1 MPRTHPRPGP
11 EGQPQLPYLTLP
23 QGSHVPRVPAAP
35 GTQETDVLL
44 ETQAHHLLGPGLEMA
59 LWGVG
64 YIPWY
69 WGTQFPLSVNSPDE
83 PFQGLETEAG
93 RQAGNF
99 LKPWNTWLT
108 ALGS

>member
-1 MPRTHPRPGP
+1 MSAGYQLHLGPRRRT
-11 EGQPQLPYLTLP
+11 
-23 QGSHVPRVPAAP
+23 SS
-35 GTQETDVLL
+35 L

-69 WGTQFPLSVNSPDE
+69 WGTQFPLSANSPDE

-93 RQAGNF
+93 RQAGRQFPEAMEHLAHSPRF
-99 LKPWNTWLT
+99 L
-108 ALGS
+108 G